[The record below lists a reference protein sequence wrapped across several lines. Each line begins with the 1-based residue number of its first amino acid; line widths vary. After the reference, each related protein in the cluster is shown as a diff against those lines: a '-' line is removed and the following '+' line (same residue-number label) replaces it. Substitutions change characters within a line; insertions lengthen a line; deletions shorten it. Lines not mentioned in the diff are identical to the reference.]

1 MKARKEMV
9 WMGAKVGAVF
19 GVLFFL
25 VCGITYAFYLSSFG
39 TLALLGFLS
48 GGPVR
53 PTPLVTIVS
62 VAGILLGI
70 TFLAALCGVGGALF
84 AALVGYASESMS
96 RVSAAVRVNGDRTV
110 QIEPKSLEILEKIEA
125 DMLVD
130 TRGQSCPLP
139 ILNLEKA
146 MRNLPTGKVVEIQST
161 CPAFL
166 GELKAWCNRTGN
178 KLLAF
183 YIQSNLSVA
192 TVEKI

>member
-1 MKARKEMV
+1 MKVRKEMI

-19 GVLFFL
+19 GVLLFL
-25 VCGITYAFYLSSFG
+25 VCGMTYAFYLCSFG
-39 TLALLGFLS
+39 AVTFLSALS
-48 GGPVR
+48 GGPVQ
-53 PTPLVTIVS
+53 PTPLVMIVIA
-62 VAGILLGI
+62 AGLLLGI

-125 DMLVD
+125 DLLVD

-139 ILNLEKA
+139 IINLEKA
-146 MRNLPTGKVVEIQST
+146 MRNLPAGNVVEIQST

-192 TVEKI
+192 TVEKT